1 MYLLQFQTGFFC
13 FSCWFLGGLLLP
25 LLAYLFAVPIIVP
38 FKRVHPREPLNDAGD
53 DGEGENDDVLV
64 LRGVALFCVCVCCDF
79 RGVHFLLSSV
89 GSGFSFTLRIQKQ
102 SQCFTT
108 TCVCPSSLTNLP
120 GGEGVV
126 CCCVW
131 EEAWARAIICMPFPN
146 VSADFDKTCFFALTS
161 TQLHVCVVYFGG

>member
-1 MYLLQFQTGFFC
+1 MYLLQFQTGLFF
-13 FSCWFLGGLLLP
+13 GGLLLP

-38 FKRVHPREPLNDAGD
+38 CERGHPREPLNDAGD

-64 LRGVALFCVCVCCDF
+64 RRGVALFCVCVLCCDQGCSF
-79 RGVHFLLSSV
+79 FVVFCGPRLLFYSTNSKAKSVFYHHLFLPFLSNQPP
-89 GSGFSFTLRIQKQ
+89 R
-102 SQCFTT
+102 
-108 TCVCPSSLTNLP
+108 

-131 EEAWARAIICMPFPN
+131 EEAWARAMICMPFPN
-146 VSADFDKTCFFALTS
+146 VSADFSKTCFFALTS